1 MEKSKVFTLQIFFI
15 SSKYFM
21 PDQPKSTNIRK
32 ISRGLIFFSI
42 LFALFLAGCASSPEN
57 DESDKWAAQKLYK
70 EAKDALDAS
79 DYETAIKYF
88 EKLEAK
94 YPFGDYATQA
104 ELDTVYAYYKFNE
117 ADSSI
122 EAANRFI
129 KLHPRHA
136 HVDYAYYMRGLASE
150 AKKKNA
156 LDNYLP
162 QDPSKRDPA
171 STKKAYDYFDEL
183 VKKFPNS
190 RYAPDAVK
198 RMGYL
203 RDSLAMHEIQ
213 VAKYYIGRNAY
224 VAAINRAKY
233 VVENYPQT
241 PASRI
246 ALKILVD
253 SYKQLGMNELA
264 EDAERVLKLNQPSKA
279 KTGSQMKP
287 PEKQE
292 SNSES

>member
-1 MEKSKVFTLQIFFI
+1 MMQKI
-15 SSKYFM
+15 SSSKN
-21 PDQPKSTNIRK
+21 QQ
-32 ISRGLIFFSI
+32 ISRGLILICSS
-42 LFALFLAGCASSPEN
+42 LLVLVLAGCASSPDD
-57 DESDKWAAQKLYK
+57 DEDLDKWAAQKLYK

-88 EKLEAK
+88 EKLEAR
-94 YPFGDYATQA
+94 YPFGEYAEQA
-104 ELDTVYAYYKFNE
+104 ELDTTYAYYKFDE
-117 ADSSI
+117 PDSAI
-122 EAANRFI
+122 DAANRFI

-156 LDNYLP
+156 LDSFLP

-171 STKKAYDYFDEL
+171 SAKKAYDYYAEL

-198 RMGYL
+198 RMNYL
-203 RDSLAMHEIQ
+203 RNSLAMHEIQ
-213 VAKYYIGRNAY
+213 VANYYIGRKAY

-233 VVENYPQT
+233 VVENFPQT

-246 ALKILVD
+246 ALKILAD
-253 SYKQLGMNELA
+253 SYKQLGMNELT
-264 EDAERVLKLNQPSKA
+264 EDAERVLQFNQV
-279 KTGSQMKP
+279 
-287 PEKQE
+287 
-292 SNSES
+292 SNSGSANQRKGTE